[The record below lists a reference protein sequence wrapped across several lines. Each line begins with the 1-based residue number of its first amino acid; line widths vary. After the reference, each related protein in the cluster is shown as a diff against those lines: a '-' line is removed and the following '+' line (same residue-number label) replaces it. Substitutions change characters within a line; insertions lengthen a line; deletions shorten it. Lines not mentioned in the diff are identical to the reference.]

1 MTTALFDTC
10 IVLDV
15 LQKREPF
22 FDDAHKLF
30 LAVANRR
37 IKGCLTAKSILDIYY
52 LFHRQCHSVDETRKS
67 ISALLNLFEIL
78 DTSAIDCRKALL
90 SGITDYEDA
99 VMTETAIRER
109 VDCVVTRNLRDY
121 RNSSVTILSSEDLA
135 AKICGVS
142 DSGI

>member
-52 LFHRQCHSVDETRKS
+52 LFHRQCHSVDETGKS

-90 SGITDYEDA
+90 SGISDYEDA

>member
-10 IVLDV
+10 IVMDV

-37 IKGCLTAKSILDIYY
+37 IKGCLTAKSILDIFY
-52 LFHRQCHSVDETRKS
+52 LFHRQSHNADETRKS

-78 DTSAIDCRKALL
+78 DTSAIDCRKAIL
-90 SGITDYEDA
+90 SGISDYEDA

-109 VDCVVTRNLRDY
+109 ADCIVTRNPRDFKNTLV
-121 RNSSVTILSSEDLA
+121 RILSPEDLV
-135 AKICGVS
+135 AKITGE
-142 DSGI
+142 SGSEI

>member
-10 IVLDV
+10 IVMDV

-52 LFHRQCHSVDETRKS
+52 LFHRQSHNADETRKS

-90 SGITDYEDA
+90 SGISDYEDA
-99 VMTETAIRER
+99 VITDTAIRER
-109 VDCVVTRNLRDY
+109 VDCIVTRNLRDFK
-121 RNSSVTILSSEDLA
+121 NTSVRILSPEDLV
-135 AKICGVS
+135 AKITGE
-142 DSGI
+142 SGSEI

>member
-37 IKGCLTAKSILDIYY
+37 IKGCLTAKSILDIFY
-52 LFHRQCHSVDETRKS
+52 LFHRQSHNADETRKS

-78 DTSAIDCRKALL
+78 DTSAIDCRKAIL
-90 SGITDYEDA
+90 SGISDYEDA
-99 VMTETAIRER
+99 VMTETAITNPVQRFNAAGR
-109 VDCVVTRNLRDY
+109 SGLRSIQKGLFKNLRFF
-121 RNSSVTILSSEDLA
+121 NSPANVTA
-135 AKICGVS
+135 GKP
-142 DSGI
+142 

>member
-78 DTSAIDCRKALL
+78 DTSAIDCGKALL
-90 SGITDYEDA
+90 SGISDYEDA

>member
-10 IVLDV
+10 IVMDV

-52 LFHRQCHSVDETRKS
+52 LFHRQSHNADETRKS

-90 SGITDYEDA
+90 SGISDYEDA

-135 AKICGVS
+135 AIIYGVS

>member
-52 LFHRQCHSVDETRKS
+52 LFHRQCHSVDETGKS

-90 SGITDYEDA
+90 SGISDYEDA

-135 AKICGVS
+135 AKICGVP

>member
-37 IKGCLTAKSILDIYY
+37 IKGCLTAKSIFDIYY

-90 SGITDYEDA
+90 SGIPDYEDA
-99 VMTETAIRER
+99 VITETAIRER
-109 VDCVVTRNLRDY
+109 VDCIVTRNLRDY

-135 AKICGVS
+135 AKICGVP

>member
-90 SGITDYEDA
+90 SGISDYEDA

-121 RNSSVTILSSEDLA
+121 RNSSMTILSSEDLA

>member
-15 LQKREPF
+15 LQNREPF

-90 SGITDYEDA
+90 SGISDYEDA

-121 RNSSVTILSSEDLA
+121 RNSSMTILSSEDLA

>member
-52 LFHRQCHSVDETRKS
+52 LFHRQCHSVDETGKS

-90 SGITDYEDA
+90 SGIPDYEDA
-99 VMTETAIRER
+99 VITETAIRER
-109 VDCVVTRNLRDY
+109 VDCIVTRNLRDY

>member
-10 IVLDV
+10 IVMDV
-15 LQKREPF
+15 QQKREPF

-90 SGITDYEDA
+90 SGISDYEDA

-109 VDCVVTRNLRDY
+109 IDCVVTRNLRDY

>member
-37 IKGCLTAKSILDIYY
+37 IKGCLTAKSILDIFY
-52 LFHRQCHSVDETRKS
+52 LFHRQSHNADETRKS
-67 ISALLNLFEIL
+67 ISALLKLFELL

-90 SGITDYEDA
+90 SGISDYEDA

-109 VDCVVTRNLRDY
+109 VDCIVTRNPRDFK
-121 RNSSVTILSSEDLA
+121 NTSVRILSPEDLV
-135 AKICGVS
+135 AKITGE
-142 DSGI
+142 SGSEI

>member
-52 LFHRQCHSVDETRKS
+52 LFHRQCHSVDETGKS

-90 SGITDYEDA
+90 SGISDYEDA

-109 VDCVVTRNLRDY
+109 VDCIVTRNLRDY

>member
-37 IKGCLTAKSILDIYY
+37 IKGCLTAKSILDIFY
-52 LFHRQCHSVDETRKS
+52 LFHRQSHNADETRKS
-67 ISALLNLFEIL
+67 ISALLKLFELL

-90 SGITDYEDA
+90 SGISDYEDA

>member
-90 SGITDYEDA
+90 SGIPDYEDA
-99 VMTETAIRER
+99 VITETAIRER
-109 VDCVVTRNLRDY
+109 VDCIVTRNLRDY

-135 AKICGVS
+135 AKICGVP
-142 DSGI
+142 DSGN

>member
-10 IVLDV
+10 IVMDV

-52 LFHRQCHSVDETRKS
+52 LFHRQSHGADETRKS

-78 DTSAIDCRKALL
+78 DTSAIDCRKAIL
-90 SGITDYEDA
+90 SGISDYEDA

-109 VDCVVTRNLRDY
+109 VDCIVTRNLRDFK
-121 RNSSVTILSSEDLA
+121 NTSVRILSPEDLV
-135 AKICGVS
+135 AKITGE
-142 DSGI
+142 SGPEN